1 MPAYMLVLDRRS
13 DQIDTSFLCT
23 HFGKLYRKNI
33 EEMARNACVC
43 GIALLLLLAVSA
55 SAKSNAR
62 SESWLAENAKKAG
75 VITLKSGL
83 QYKVLRKGD
92 GDSHPTVDSP
102 CECHYKCGLPFSLQ
116 CRTGRRRVVSV
127 TSRFESASSMWLR
140 VCRILKGDVCDHLQ
154 GNPR

>member
-1 MPAYMLVLDRRS
+1 MPGYMLVLDRGS
-13 DQIDTSFLCT
+13 DQIDTTSFCLCT

-102 CECHYKCGLPFSLQ
+102 CECHYKCGLPALAAVPHWPSTCCLYDVEIRECIFIVVTRLQ
-116 CRTGRRRVVSV
+116 ITESRRV
-127 TSRFESASSMWLR
+127 
-140 VCRILKGDVCDHLQ
+140 
-154 GNPR
+154 